1 MRTGARR
8 RSPRA
13 AVRRIRWVVLGK
25 VRSDFIPA
33 AEGRDSSERA
43 DMQNW
48 VGIVVAIAL
57 VVQVSILIALFL
69 QTRRT
74 MQRVEKTVTDLNDRA
89 GPILTRV
96 QILLDDTQP
105 KISSMVSDAA
115 HIVYLARGQAQKV
128 DRVFTDAAD
137 RLRGQLLHV
146 DRILTGTMEAV
157 EDAGTQFRQSF
168 WRPVQKASALVQGIK
183 VGLDLLRSR
192 RSPASRRDEATEQE
206 EELFI

>member
-1 MRTGARR
+1 MQNLGGVVIAI
-8 RSPRA
+8 A
-13 AVRRIRWVVLGK
+13 VVL
-25 VRSDFIPA
+25 
-33 AEGRDSSERA
+33 
-43 DMQNW
+43 Q
-48 VGIVVAIAL
+48 VAGFVAP
-57 VVQVSILIALFL
+57 VF
-69 QTRRT
+69 TPRRT
-74 MQRVEKTVTDLNDRA
+74 MQKLEKTVTDLHERT

-105 KISSMVSDAA
+105 KIATLVSDAA

-137 RLRGQLLHV
+137 RFRGQLLHI

-168 WRPVQKASALVQGIK
+168 WRPVQKERAVRQRIEG
-183 VGLDLLRSR
+183 GLALLRAR
-192 RSPASRRDEATEQE
+192 KGRSSGNQEPSAEQE

>member
-1 MRTGARR
+1 MEAN
-8 RSPRA
+8 A
-13 AVRRIRWVVLGK
+13 L
-25 VRSDFIPA
+25 
-33 AEGRDSSERA
+33 
-43 DMQNW
+43 
-48 VGIVVAIAL
+48 GIVVAIAL
-57 VVQVSILIALFL
+57 VVQVSILAALFFT
-69 QTRRT
+69 TRRT
-74 MQRVEKTVTDLNDRA
+74 MQKLDKTVTDLNDRV

-105 KISSMVSDAA
+105 KISTMVSDAA

-157 EDAGTQFRQSF
+157 EDAGAQFRQSF
-168 WRPVQKASALVQGIK
+168 WRPMQKASALVQGIK
-183 VGLDLLRSR
+183 VGVDLLRSR
-192 RSPASRRDEATEQE
+192 KSASPRSDEPTEQE

>member
-1 MRTGARR
+1 
-8 RSPRA
+8 
-13 AVRRIRWVVLGK
+13 
-25 VRSDFIPA
+25 
-33 AEGRDSSERA
+33 
-43 DMQNW
+43 MQNW
-48 VGIVVAIAL
+48 VGVVIAIA
-57 VVQVSILIALFL
+57 VVLQVAVLTALFFT
-69 QTRRT
+69 TRRT
-74 MQRVEKTVTDLNDRA
+74 MQKLEKTVMDLHDRT

-105 KISSMVSDAA
+105 KIATLVSDAA

-137 RLRGQLLHV
+137 RFRGQLLHI

-157 EDAGTQFRQSF
+157 EDAGAQFRQSF

-183 VGLDLLRSR
+183 VGLDLLRARKGRNSGNAEP
-192 RSPASRRDEATEQE
+192 SAEQE

>member
-1 MRTGARR
+1 
-8 RSPRA
+8 
-13 AVRRIRWVVLGK
+13 
-25 VRSDFIPA
+25 
-33 AEGRDSSERA
+33 
-43 DMQNW
+43 MQNW
-48 VGIVVAIAL
+48 VGVVVAVAL
-57 VVQVSILIALFL
+57 VVQVSILTALFF

-74 MQRVEKTVTDLNDRA
+74 MEKLDKTVSDLHARA

-105 KISSMVSDAA
+105 KISTMVSDAA

-168 WRPVQKASALVQGIK
+168 WRPMQKASALVQGIK

-192 RSPASRRDEATEQE
+192 KSAPRRDETAEQE

>member
-1 MRTGARR
+1 
-8 RSPRA
+8 
-13 AVRRIRWVVLGK
+13 
-25 VRSDFIPA
+25 
-33 AEGRDSSERA
+33 
-43 DMQNW
+43 MQNW

-57 VVQVSILIALFL
+57 VVQVSILIALFW

-96 QILLDDTQP
+96 QIMLDDTQP
-105 KISSMVSDAA
+105 KISTMVSDAA

-146 DRILTGTMEAV
+146 DRILTGTLEAV
-157 EDAGTQFRQSF
+157 EDAGSKFSHSF

-192 RSPASRRDEATEQE
+192 RRRRSSDDPREQQE